1 MEEAVTRGWGAFS
14 VEVARRRGVEWL
26 DLVRAKELGPR
37 LAALAAQFERD
48 GYRPEALRAHVSP
61 EEARRRWAALLAFN
75 RASAHFLV
83 TNGPYKLKA
92 WSAESVTL
100 EAFRDLTYPL
110 GVGSYDA
117 YAVPRRGF
125 ITKTEWKRDRL
136 MVSGD
141 IEILEKFQRN
151 YRLVRTALEAVPA
164 TILQR
169 AAPECRYVVTNSEG
183 QVALAGVAV
192 PAAKNVVQID
202 LRDRL
207 PPGHYSMSMLM
218 AVAGNATNAEIKQ
231 IEFTVPFAR

>member
-1 MEEAVTRGWGAFS
+1 
-14 VEVARRRGVEWL
+14 
-26 DLVRAKELGPR
+26 
-37 LAALAAQFERD
+37 
-48 GYRPEALRAHVSP
+48 
-61 EEARRRWAALLAFN
+61 
-75 RASAHFLV
+75 
-83 TNGPYKLKA
+83 
-92 WSAESVTL
+92 
-100 EAFRDLTYPL
+100 
-110 GVGSYDA
+110 
-117 YAVPRRGF
+117 
-125 ITKTEWKRDRL
+125 